1 MWLGIWKLKIWS
13 LPDLMRRSCKFVLLL
28 NINFKVD
35 WTIICVFSIY
45 IKVLITDLNCL
56 AAFSLQI
63 AIFCCILYG
72 QRVRQNRLKPN
83 SFELHKVEA
92 LRVMTGGFCTYPC
105 LGYKRKIIEIF
116 NPALLQSWSS
126 LSSGNFQPC
135 HFTRNAFGPTILSF
149 IWLDFW
155 IYWSH
160 QTKMGLSFTK
170 LFSRLFAKKEM
181 RILMVGLDAAGKTT
195 ILYKLKLG
203 EIVTTI
209 PTIGEFVII
218 LYEKKKKLNMNVS
231 RRKHIAIVVR

>member
-1 MWLGIWKLKIWS
+1 MRFKFKFLWLGIWKLKIWS

-28 NINFKVD
+28 KINFKVD
-35 WTIICVFSIY
+35 WTITCVFSIY
-45 IKVLITDLNCL
+45 INVLIIDLNCL

-72 QRVRQNRLKPN
+72 QRDRQNRLRPN

-92 LRVMTGGFCTYPC
+92 LRVMTGGFGTYPC

-126 LSSGNFQPC
+126 MSSSNFQQC

-160 QTKMGLSFTK
+160 QTQKWGCLSPSFLVGFLLRK
-170 LFSRLFAKKEM
+170 RCEYWWWVLMLLVRLPFCTSSSWE
-181 RILMVGLDAAGKTT
+181 R
-195 ILYKLKLG
+195 
-203 EIVTTI
+203 
-209 PTIGEFVII
+209 
-218 LYEKKKKLNMNVS
+218 
-231 RRKHIAIVVR
+231 